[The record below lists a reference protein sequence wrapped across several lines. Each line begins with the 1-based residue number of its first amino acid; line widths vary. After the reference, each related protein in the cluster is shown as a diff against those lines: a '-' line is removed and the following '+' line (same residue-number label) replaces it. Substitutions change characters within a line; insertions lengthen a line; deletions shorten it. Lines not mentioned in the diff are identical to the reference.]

1 MNERPATRHERA
13 VHEKAIRE
21 SWSIKRERDLAEE
34 HEIDDEERTKLD
46 TRRKQRGRGK
56 EPPLPQSVPWWAGA
70 LREWHEILSSPELLR
85 AFLVF
90 DLEAEGVTLEAAL
103 ETMRRGRIPR
113 EERELHDLLVR
124 TVAALHEQGAELKD
138 IAAAIGKDRRAV
150 EHLVSQGQEQRQ
162 GCKRHGTT
170 FRRDCPACIANAP
183 DRAPVYT
190 GPENHRGRSVGG
202 SS

>member
-13 VHEKAIRE
+13 AHEKAIRE

-103 ETMRRGRIPR
+103 ETMRRGRIPH
-113 EERELHDLLVR
+113 EERELHDKLVCA
-124 TVAALHEQGAELKD
+124 VAALQERGAELTD
-138 IAAAIGKDRRAV
+138 LANAIGRDRKSV
-150 EHLVSQGQEQRQ
+150 EQLVAQGHKQRDACN
-162 GCKRHGTT
+162 GHAT
-170 FRRDCPACIANAP
+170 FQSDCPACLRNAP
-183 DRAPVYT
+183 DRAPSYS
-190 GPENHRGRSVGG
+190 GPEGLRRKLVGG